1 VVHRVKYLEL
11 LVRIR
16 RRMTTTEER
25 IESLDRALDEIE
37 VIEAIY
43 GCAEQDD
50 DAASAFSIISVAEHQ
65 KAKDFF
71 ATGSSDDASSGAS
84 IPQLEI
90 ELRIP
95 IINNDND
102 VEPVCDA
109 TLRWCLPPGYPLI
122 PAVVSIISLTALRRG
137 SREELSNEI
146 NQHAKELA
154 GQEAILQLVECV
166 KEKVAEHLARDRLI
180 SNNVDTVTDEAQS
193 SHSTKWGRRWIWVHH
208 ITNIDRCKSIVQEAK
223 QLGLGGYLK
232 PGYPGVVVVEGPSL
246 RCDEFVSFIKG
257 NKSRPGGFGRNWGH
271 HVRGHIDF
279 DTCIT
284 DNGNAG
290 NAEEDSSC
298 GCAKKQQQSRPQ
310 LTMEFKELE
319 EDLAT
324 LGKLC
329 RECGLDDEFKEYIM
343 QHKR

>member
-1 VVHRVKYLEL
+1 
-11 LVRIR
+11 
-16 RRMTTTEER
+16 MTTTEER
-25 IESLDRALDEIE
+25 IESLQRALDEIE

-43 GCAEQDD
+43 GCPEQDD
-50 DAASAFSIISVAEHQ
+50 VATSSFSIVSVAEHQ
-65 KAKDFF
+65 KAKDLL
-71 ATGSSDDASSGAS
+71 TIRSSSGDASSGANIS
-84 IPQLEI
+84 QLEI

-102 VEPVCDA
+102 VEAVCNA

-137 SREELSNEI
+137 SREELSNEV
-146 NQHAKELA
+146 NRHAKELA
-154 GQEAILQLVECV
+154 GQEAILQLVEFL
-166 KEKVAEHLARDRLI
+166 KEKLAEHLARDRIINKTVECDDTTI
-180 SNNVDTVTDEAQS
+180 SDEAQS

-208 ITNIDRCKSIVQEAK
+208 ITDTDRCKSIVQEAK
-223 QLGLGGYLK
+223 ELGLGGYLK
-232 PGYPGVVVVEGPSL
+232 PGYPGVVVVEGPSV

-284 DNGNAG
+284 EDGND
-290 NAEEDSSC
+290 EEDTS
-298 GCAKKQQQSRPQ
+298 GGHAKKKQQRPQ
-310 LTMEFKELE
+310 LTTEFKELE

-324 LGKLC
+324 LGKMC
-329 RECGLDDEFKEYIM
+329 RECGLEDEFKEYIM